1 MAATLPSKGR
11 KQRRSISDINM
22 VPFIDVML
30 VLLIIFMVTA
40 PLLVPSVIDVP
51 SIGKA
56 SNAPDQVITI
66 EIDKNLHIAVKSKTA
81 SQDGK
86 SQIAQMAS
94 METVAKIVTQL
105 QADKADTPVI
115 ISADKGIVY
124 DEVVKLMDK
133 LQRAGVARVGLAVHQ
148 TD

>member
-1 MAATLPSKGR
+1 MAASTSSKGR
-11 KQRRSISDINM
+11 KNRRSISDINM

-66 EIDKNLHIAVKSKTA
+66 EIDKNLRIAVKSKSPT
-81 SQDGK
+81 QDGV
-86 SQIAQMAS
+86 Q
-94 METVAKIVTQL
+94 TN
-105 QADKADTPVI
+105 
-115 ISADKGIVY
+115 
-124 DEVVKLMDK
+124 K
-133 LQRAGVARVGLAVHQ
+133 LQRAGVQRVGLSVRQ
-148 TD
+148 TE

>member
-105 QADKADTPVI
+105 QAGKADTPVI